1 MFKVKLMRK
10 IWLFNRKPFTLHP
23 ENKAYCLLQLKR
35 LLGYIAQGKTD
46 IIQY

>member
-23 ENKAYCLLQLKR
+23 ENRAYYPLY
-35 LLGYIAQGKTD
+35 GWYVA
-46 IIQY
+46 